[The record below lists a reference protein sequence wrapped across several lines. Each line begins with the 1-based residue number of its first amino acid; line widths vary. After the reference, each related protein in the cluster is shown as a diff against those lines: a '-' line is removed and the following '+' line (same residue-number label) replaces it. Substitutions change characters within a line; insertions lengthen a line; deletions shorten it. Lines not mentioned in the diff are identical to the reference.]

1 MCGPWNSILDWF
13 LKNRILFPIQEKL
26 MIKNVKN
33 VYSSDI
39 FEKNNIYMNE
49 TGLTSST
56 TVFLGLYSQAF
67 KKEFYI

>member
-1 MCGPWNSILDWF
+1 
-13 LKNRILFPIQEKL
+13 